1 MSDWHWQRSD
11 RRAALQW
18 IALQWP
24 GVRPCLSS
32 APLNGGWVQARGA
45 FNLRV
50 DAQRECRLPPEKT
63 LADAALNEG
72 LTGTQVGLMT
82 AASMNSFR
90 RRTALID
97 GYRFDLGVT
106 CGLSNAL
113 CAGDPAEWSQRN
125 TRSSELAPEPGTINT
140 ILITDATL
148 RPEAFAEL
156 LMLITE
162 ARTVA
167 LSRAGVRSMCSD
179 QIATGTGTDA
189 SVIVG
194 GGRESQSE
202 LRWCGKHTQVGSGVA
217 RLMIDALSD
226 SLLRKA
232 PVS

>member
-11 RRAALQW
+11 RYAALQW
-18 IALQWP
+18 Q
-24 GVRPCLSS
+24 GTRSCLSS
-32 APLNGGWVQARGA
+32 APLNGGWVKARGV

-50 DAQRECRLPPEKT
+50 DAQLECRLPPEQT
-63 LADAALNEG
+63 LADFALKQG
-72 LTGTQVGLMT
+72 LTGTQIGLMT
-82 AASMNSFR
+82 AASMKSFR
-90 RRTALID
+90 RRTAVLD
-97 GYRFDLGVT
+97 GYRFDVGVT
-106 CGLSNAL
+106 CGLSNAM

-125 TRSSELAPEPGTINT
+125 TMSSELAPEPGTINT

-167 LSRAGVRSMCSD
+167 LSRAGVRSICSD

-194 GGRESQSE
+194 GGREGRGE
-202 LRWCGKHTQVGSGVA
+202 LRWCGKHTLVGSGVA
-217 RLMIDALSD
+217 RLMIDVLTD
-226 SLLRKA
+226 SLLRKDS
-232 PVS
+232 VL